1 MSTSQ
6 SPMPPPPYQ
15 IEVDR
20 RGLIA
25 VVKLAGSVN
34 MDVCDQVRDRLI
46 EIVDDHPTTRLV
58 LDLSGL
64 DFICSV
70 GLGGIIAAH
79 LRCRHHHGGVRLV
92 SPRPDIM
99 ELLSVTKLTTLF
111 PIDDTVAAAIAA
123 K

>member
-1 MSTSQ
+1 
-6 SPMPPPPYQ
+6 MPPPPYQ

-79 LRCRHHHGGVRLV
+79 LRCRHHNGGVRLV